1 MPNKGFAPMVIKVRC
16 SNPACGRTSRLG
28 DDGLRRVF
36 RCPGCRTKLTANV
49 VASRSQVRD
58 PIVATVD
65 AEAGID
71 RAGDPEALE
80 PAIPLGRLQLRD
92 KLGSGSFATT
102 YHTFDP
108 LLERDVTL
116 KVFHQ
121 GDEACARDIA
131 HFVTEAKALARLRH
145 PQIAPIYDAGH
156 DGGYHYIAMAYIPG
170 RTLAETLAEGP
181 LGYTAAARIA
191 SALAEALDHAHG
203 LGIVHR
209 DVKPSNIV
217 LDEHGSPHLIDFGL
231 AHRPDRETALS
242 GTGLIRGTP
251 AYLAPE
257 QARGNDV
264 LPEPAN
270 DQYSLGAVLY
280 ELIGGRPPFTGPR
293 LAVLVSILRED
304 PPRPST
310 LNPNVPLE
318 LEAICLKTLAKR
330 PEDRYHSCKLL
341 AEDLQRWLRGEP
353 TRAAQTNPERRR
365 SGWFRRLR
373 GVAATLMTV
382 LISILLILTVS
393 RTGGD

>member
-1 MPNKGFAPMVIKVRC
+1 MVIKVRC

-36 RCPGCRTKLTANV
+36 RCPGCRRKLTGTVCGSSAL
-49 VASRSQVRD
+49 VRD
-58 PIVATVD
+58 AIVARVEGD
-65 AEAGID
+65 EGIGPAYD
-71 RAGDPEALE
+71 GAALE
-80 PAIPLGRLQLRD
+80 RAIPLGRLQLRD

-102 YHTFDP
+102 YHAFDP

-121 GDEACARDIA
+121 GNEACARDIA

-145 PQIAPIYDAGH
+145 PRIAPIYDAGH

-170 RTLAETLAEGP
+170 RTLAETVAEGP
-181 LGYTAAARIA
+181 LGYAAAARIA
-191 SALAEALDHAHG
+191 STLAEALDHAHG

-231 AHRPDRETALS
+231 AHRPNRETDLG

-257 QARGNDV
+257 QARGNDA

-280 ELIGGRPPFTGPR
+280 ELICGRPPFTGPR
-293 LAVLVSILRED
+293 LAVLVSVLRED

-310 LNPNVPLE
+310 LNPNVPHE

-330 PEDRYHSCKLL
+330 PEDRYPSCKLL

-353 TRAAQTNPERRR
+353 TRAVQTRPERRR
-365 SGWFRRLR
+365 LGWFRRLR
-373 GVAATLMTV
+373 GVAATFLTV

-393 RTGGD
+393 RTAGLF